1 MSSPQQQEQQQPDF
15 PLSTHSPGALEV
27 RKVRFEVDTE
37 GESGRGVFTTIDIPR
52 GTLVEAAHAVK
63 IEKKEYDD
71 HLNKTCL
78 EHYVYSAPSWNGDM
92 WLALGIGSL
101 FNHADPPNL
110 DYRISEKDQMV
121 RYFAAREIK
130 KGEELC
136 IYYGRAVWWD
146 AESTDPKLKE
156 EKRRK
161 AMEEYEK
168 ETMPFGGGS
177 GSDVDE

>member
-1 MSSPQQQEQQQPDF
+1 MCSISLLLQLQQENLHCHHITCFKMSSPQQQEQQQPDF

-110 DYRISEKDQMV
+110 DYRISEKDPG
-121 RYFAAREIK
+121 I
-130 KGEELC
+130 C
-136 IYYGRAVWWD
+136 IW
-146 AESTDPKLKE
+146 
-156 EKRRK
+156 
-161 AMEEYEK
+161 
-168 ETMPFGGGS
+168 
-177 GSDVDE
+177 